1 MKEKVKKILKITL
14 VVFIILTA
22 LAYWGEKA
30 FYFVVEDDSFDE
42 ICYPEENV
50 AVIKIQGEIV
60 SYIKNPDSEES
71 KSDDIVSAEEI
82 VFYLN
87 EAKSNE
93 NIKAVI
99 LEIDSYGGSP
109 VGSEE
114 IMNAVKRLNKP
125 SIALIRGGGVSGA
138 YLIASVANR
147 VFASEISDI
156 GSIGVTASYLDYS
169 QQDKKDGITYNQLSS
184 GKFKDTGS
192 PDKPLTAE
200 EKELIM
206 RDIKISHEFFVKK
219 VAENRKLDIAK
230 VKQLADGS
238 TMLGMAAKEN
248 GLIDEIGG
256 IEEAK
261 AWIGN
266 RAEINPTLCFY

>member
-1 MKEKVKKILKITL
+1 
-14 VVFIILTA
+14 
-22 LAYWGEKA
+22 
-30 FYFVVEDDSFDE
+30 
-42 ICYPEENV
+42 
-50 AVIKIQGEIV
+50 
-60 SYIKNPDSEES
+60 
-71 KSDDIVSAEEI
+71 
-82 VFYLN
+82 
-87 EAKSNE
+87 
-93 NIKAVI
+93 
-99 LEIDSYGGSP
+99 
-109 VGSEE
+109 
-114 IMNAVKRLNKP
+114 MNAVKRLNKP
-125 SIALIRGGGVSGA
+125 SVALIREGGVSGA

>member
-1 MKEKVKKILKITL
+1 MNEKTKKYLRYTL
-14 VVFIILTA
+14 VIFMILTT
-22 LAYWGEKA
+22 LSYWGEKA
-30 FYFVVEDDSFDE
+30 FNFIVEDDSFAE
-42 ICYPEENV
+42 ICYPDENV
-50 AVIKIQGEIV
+50 AVISIEGEII
-60 SYIKNPDSEES
+60 SYIKNPDSEEAM
-71 KSDDIVSAEEI
+71 SDDLVSAGYIVSQ
-82 VFYLN
+82 LN
-87 EAKSNE
+87 NARDDE

-109 VGSEE
+109 VASEE

-125 SIALIRGGGVSGA
+125 SIALIREGGVAGA

-206 RDIKISHEFFVKK
+206 RAIKISHEFFVKK

>member
-1 MKEKVKKILKITL
+1 MNEKFKKILKIA
-14 VVFIILTA
+14 VIVFVILTT

-30 FYFVVEDDSFDE
+30 FYFVAEDDSFDE
-42 ICYPEENV
+42 ICYPKKNV

-109 VGSEE
+109 VGSGG

-184 GKFKDTGS
+184 GKFKDTGD
-192 PDKPLTAE
+192 PDKSLTAE
-200 EKELIM
+200 ERELLM

-219 VAENRKLDIAK
+219 VAQNRKLDIEKIRA
-230 VKQLADGS
+230 LADGS
-238 TMLGMAAKEN
+238 SMLGASAKEN

-256 IEEAK
+256 TGEVKTWITGKLGIE
-261 AWIGN
+261 
-266 RAEINPTLCFY
+266 PTFCY

>member
-22 LAYWGEKA
+22 LAYWGEKG

-87 EAKSNE
+87 EAKNNE

-109 VGSEE
+109 TASEE
-114 IMNAVKRLNKP
+114 IMRTVKGLGKP
-125 SIALIRGGGVSGA
+125 SVAIIREGGASAGYLVASGA
-138 YLIASVANR
+138 NR
-147 VFASEISDI
+147 IYASEISDE
-156 GSIGVTASYLDYS
+156 GTIGVSAS
-169 QQDKKDGITYNQLSS
+169 
-184 GKFKDTGS
+184 
-192 PDKPLTAE
+192 
-200 EKELIM
+200 
-206 RDIKISHEFFVKK
+206 
-219 VAENRKLDIAK
+219 
-230 VKQLADGS
+230 
-238 TMLGMAAKEN
+238 
-248 GLIDEIGG
+248 
-256 IEEAK
+256 
-261 AWIGN
+261 
-266 RAEINPTLCFY
+266 

>member
-1 MKEKVKKILKITL
+1 MNEKIKKILKIA
-14 VVFIILTA
+14 VIVFVILTA

-30 FYFVVEDDSFDE
+30 LNFAAEDDSFAE
-42 ICYPEENV
+42 ICYPDENV
-50 AVIKIQGEIV
+50 AVISIEGEIV
-60 SYIKNPDSEES
+60 SYIKNPDSEEAM
-71 KSDDIVSAEEI
+71 SDDLVSAGYIVSQ
-82 VFYLN
+82 LN
-87 EAKSNE
+87 NARDDE

-125 SIALIRGGGVSGA
+125 SIALIREGGVSGA

-184 GKFKDTGS
+184 GKFKDTGD
-192 PDKPLTAE
+192 PDKSLTAE

-219 VAENRKLDIAK
+219 VAENRKLDIEK
-230 VKQLADGS
+230 VKKLADGS

-256 IEEAK
+256 TGEVKTWITGKLGIE
-261 AWIGN
+261 
-266 RAEINPTLCFY
+266 PTFCYY

>member
-50 AVIKIQGEIV
+50 AVIKIQGENV

-256 IEEAK
+256 GGEGKTLIKKKLGIE
-261 AWIGN
+261 
-266 RAEINPTLCFY
+266 PTFCYY